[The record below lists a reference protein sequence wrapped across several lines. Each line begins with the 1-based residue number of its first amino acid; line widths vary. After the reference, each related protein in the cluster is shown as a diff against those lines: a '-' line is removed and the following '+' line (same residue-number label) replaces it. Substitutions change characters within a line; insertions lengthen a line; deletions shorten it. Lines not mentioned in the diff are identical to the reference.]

1 MSFEHDQ
8 QQPDADEPVRMRS
21 GQPPIFT
28 VGEQPLP
35 VAPRP
40 SRRNRNVVYAIVGAV
55 VVLGAGIGVGVAL
68 SGSSA
73 PAKAA
78 AAASS
83 GPAQIE
89 MDGALTIPFLG
100 SDLFAPQAEA
110 PGATGSSVDQGDPC
124 VTLGGFTD
132 ITAGAAVT
140 IGDSTG
146 KTVAVGALEAGTVA
160 AQADNSAACEFDFAI
175 QVPAG
180 LSEYTVTISHRGT
193 QVFTPEQVH
202 DGQVKMTLGAP
213 GQ

>member
-21 GQPPIFT
+21 EQPATLT
-28 VGEQPLP
+28 VGEPPQPE
-35 VAPRP
+35 APKA
-40 SRRNRNVVYAIVGAV
+40 SRRNVLYAVVGAV

-73 PAKAA
+73 PVKAA

-100 SDLFAPQAEA
+100 SDLNAQAEA
-110 PGATGSSVDQGDPC
+110 PGSTGGSVNQGDPC

-132 ITAGAAVT
+132 ITAGAAVN

-160 AQADNSAACEFDFAI
+160 AQADQSAACEFDFAI